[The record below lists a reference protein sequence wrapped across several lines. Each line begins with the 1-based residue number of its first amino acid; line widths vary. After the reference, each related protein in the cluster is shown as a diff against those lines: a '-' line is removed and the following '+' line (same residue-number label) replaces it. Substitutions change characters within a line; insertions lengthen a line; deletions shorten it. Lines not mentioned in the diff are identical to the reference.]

1 MKIPKENLSRKIE
14 IIKRTEWTFLNR
26 RTQILKFLNS
36 LCGFDSQIIVT
47 EQRQNDFDDRSIE
60 MISIEMIQGE
70 QREKNSL
77 MIRASEF
84 VR

>member
-1 MKIPKENLSRKIE
+1 MKIPKENLSRKTE

-47 EQRQNDFDDRSIE
+47 EPRQSDFDDRSIE
-60 MISIEMIQGE
+60 MISIEMIHGE
-70 QREKNSL
+70 QREKIFFNDQS
-77 MIRASEF
+77 IRGC
-84 VR
+84 

>member
-26 RTQILKFLNS
+26 TQILKFLNS
-36 LCGFDSQIIVT
+36 LCGFDSQTVVT
-47 EQRQNDFDDRSIE
+47 EQRQSDFDERSIE
-60 MISIEMIQGE
+60 MIPIEMIQGE
-70 QREKNSL
+70 KRGKNSL
-77 MIRASEF
+77 MIRASEA